1 MRYSSILSVVDIP
14 RSQPGAIRHGVN
26 SGGGD
31 SFLSDRLWP
40 TATTHGGIHLCQ
52 MTWTESSV
60 SDSGTPW
67 GSSMKTVAEYRE
79 FAAKCREMAARMTDP
94 QDRRAL
100 ELQASAWEKVADAR
114 EAVLQR
120 NEPPELG

>member
-40 TATTHGGIHLCQ
+40 TATTHGGIHHL
-52 MTWTESSV
+52 SNDV
-60 SDSGTPW
+60 DG
-67 GSSMKTVAEYRE
+67 KFR
-79 FAAKCREMAARMTDP
+79 
-94 QDRRAL
+94 
-100 ELQASAWEKVADAR
+100 
-114 EAVLQR
+114 
-120 NEPPELG
+120 LG

>member
-1 MRYSSILSVVDIP
+1 
-14 RSQPGAIRHGVN
+14 
-26 SGGGD
+26 
-31 SFLSDRLWP
+31 
-40 TATTHGGIHLCQ
+40 
-52 MTWTESSV
+52 
-60 SDSGTPW
+60 
-67 GSSMKTVAEYRE
+67 MKTVTEYRE
-79 FAAKCREMAARMTDP
+79 LAAKCREMAARTTDP

>member
-60 SDSGTPW
+60 SDSGTPL
-67 GSSMKTVAEYRE
+67 GE
-79 FAAKCREMAARMTDP
+79 FHEDSCRIPRICSQMP
-94 QDRRAL
+94 
-100 ELQASAWEKVADAR
+100 
-114 EAVLQR
+114 
-120 NEPPELG
+120 